1 MIGMILRTLSC
12 KDKNILIP
20 LYKALIRPILE
31 YGNVVWCPYY
41 EKYKDLLEKVQQ
53 HFTKRINGMSKL
65 SYPERLQKLMLP
77 SLEFRRLR
85 GDFIEVY
92 KIVHNLYDQ
101 TTTNSLFSFNIDSIT
116 RSHSFKLTKPRVDT
130 KKYQDF
136 FTNRVIDNWNK
147 LPEAIVSA
155 ESLNVFKNRIDRH
168 FSEHTYATRIKLS

>member
-1 MIGMILRTLSC
+1 
-12 KDKNILIP
+12 
-20 LYKALIRPILE
+20 
-31 YGNVVWCPYY
+31 
-41 EKYKDLLEKVQQ
+41 
-53 HFTKRINGMSKL
+53 
-65 SYPERLQKLMLP
+65 MLP

-116 RSHSFKLTKPRVDT
+116 RSHSFKLTKPRADT

-136 FTNRVIDNWNK
+136 LINRVIDNWNK

-155 ESLNVFKNRIDRH
+155 EFLNVFKNRIDRH